1 MLSLGVLYLFAVLPV
16 AVFYGLG
23 WALAVSIASMLAFN
37 YFFLPPLHTL
47 ALTDSGNWVA
57 LAVFVV
63 TSVVVSELSA
73 RARRRSF
80 AAAEADALRR
90 SDAAKTAVLHA
101 VSHDLR
107 SPLTAI
113 RVAAGGLES
122 GTLALDADDRAA
134 LLETIRLETA
144 RLERLI
150 ANLLDLSRLEAGVA
164 PAHREL
170 WPVDELVSRALEAL
184 GADAARIEVTLDRE
198 APLVRVDAAQLERA
212 LVNVL
217 ENALRFSSPA
227 DPVELV
233 VSSTGDDVL
242 VTIADRGPGLDPESL
257 ERIFEPFEHGRA
269 GGEGTGLGPR
279 NRPRVRRGERLPALG
294 RASPGLGRLV
304 HARAARRPPPGR
316 RSSDE
321 RRARARRGRRA
332 ADPACAA
339 DESARCRLRGRDRLD
354 GAGGA
359 ERRGDAAAR
368 RRHPRPR
375 AAGRQRHRRLPRA
388 ALVELGARARAF
400 GRRRRS
406 REGRGARRR
415 RGRLRAEA
423 LRDRRAAGAA
433 AGAASARGA
442 LRRAGARGRRARD
455 RPGEA
460 ARHGRA
466 VGASS

>member
-1 MLSLGVLYLFAVLPV
+1 MRARLERLAVSVVAVAAVTGAVYGLEQVAPVLSLGILYLLAVLPV

-23 WALAVSIASMLAFN
+23 WALGVSIASMLAFN
-37 YFFLPPLHTL
+37 FFFLPPRHTL
-47 ALTDSGNWVA
+47 ALTDSENWVA

-63 TSVVVSELSA
+63 TSVVVSELA
-73 RARRRSF
+73 TRARRRSF
-80 AAAEADALRR
+80 AAAEAEALRR

-144 RLERLI
+144 RLERLV

-184 GADAARIEVTLDRE
+184 GADAARIEVSLDGE
-198 APLVRVDAAQLERA
+198 APLVSVDAAQLERV

-242 VTIADRGPGLDPESL
+242 VTIADRGVGLDSESL

-269 GGEGTGLGPR
+269 GREGTGLGLAIA
-279 NRPRVRRGERLPALG
+279 RGFAEANG
-294 RASPGLGRLV
+294 
-304 HARAARRPPPGR
+304 
-316 RSSDE
+316 
-321 RRARARRGRRA
+321 
-332 ADPACAA
+332 
-339 DESARCRLRGRDRLD
+339 CRLWAQPRPGS
-354 GAGGA
+354 GASFTLA
-359 ERRGDAAAR
+359 LPSAAAR
-368 RRHPRPR
+368 PT
-375 AAGRQRHRRLPRA
+375 
-388 ALVELGARARAF
+388 LVR
-400 GRRRRS
+400 
-406 REGRGARRR
+406 
-415 RGRLRAEA
+415 
-423 LRDRRAAGAA
+423 
-433 AGAASARGA
+433 
-442 LRRAGARGRRARD
+442 
-455 RPGEA
+455 
-460 ARHGRA
+460 
-466 VGASS
+466 